1 MKNSIQYIDGEWT
14 CGETI
19 TFCVNGKNVSRKV
32 LYGTVG
38 FASTLY
44 VNING
49 KRYARCDLPKF
60 ETKGEAELKELIK
73 TFNLC
78 EGI

>member
-1 MKNSIQYIDGEWT
+1 MTNKIHYIEGEWT

-19 TFCVNGKNVSRKV
+19 TFCVNGKNISRKV
-32 LYGTVG
+32 QYGTVG

-44 VNING
+44 VNINN
-49 KRYARCDLPKF
+49 KRYARCDLPQF
-60 ETKGEAELKELIK
+60 ETKGEAEIKEQRK
-73 TFNLC
+73 AFNLF

>member
-19 TFCVNGKNVSRKV
+19 TFCVNGKNVNRKV

-38 FASTLY
+38 YASTLY

-49 KRYARCDLPKF
+49 KRYARCDLPEF
-60 ETKGEAELKELIK
+60 ETKEEAEGKERRK
-73 TFNLC
+73 FFNMA

>member
-44 VNING
+44 INING
-49 KRYARCDLPKF
+49 KRYARIDLPKF
-60 ETKGEAELKELIK
+60 ETKGEAELKELRK